1 MENLHI
7 VILDAGTLGSD
18 MTFDLFEKFG
28 RVSVYGFTPND
39 CVKDRIAD
47 ADVVIVNKI
56 RLNEE
61 NLSDVIKLKLICVT
75 ATGYDNIDVKYCKAH
90 NIGVC
95 NVRGYSTD
103 SVTQI
108 TVAMALSL
116 SSNIKQF
123 DDYVKCG
130 KYSKS
135 GSQNRVEP
143 VFHEMSAMT
152 WGVVGLGEIGKR
164 TAQIAKTLGCR
175 VVGFK
180 RNRDPDYEC
189 VDLDALCE
197 ISDIISVHLPLTD
210 ATKCIINKERIEKM
224 KKTAIVINVARGAVV
239 DEASLADALING
251 KIGGLGIDVY
261 SDEPMCEDSPYSKIV
276 DCDNVILT
284 PHMAWGAYEARIRC
298 MEEIAQNIQAFFDG
312 GIRNRVDN
320 L

>member
-39 CVKDRIAD
+39 CVNDRIAD
-47 ADVVIVNKI
+47 ADVIIVNKI
-56 RLNEE
+56 KMNEA
-61 NLSDVIKLKLICVT
+61 NLCGAKKLKLICVT
-75 ATGYDNIDVKYCKAH
+75 ATGYDNIDIKYCKKH
-90 NIGVC
+90 GIGVC
-95 NVRGYSTD
+95 NVRGYSTE
-103 SVTQI
+103 SVAQI

-116 SSNIKQF
+116 TNNIKQF
-123 DDYVKCG
+123 DNYVKSG

-143 VFHEMSAMT
+143 IFHEMSTMT

-164 TAQIAKTLGCR
+164 TAQIAKMLGCR

-180 RNRDPDYEC
+180 RTPDPDYEC
-189 VDLDALCE
+189 VDIDTLCE

-210 ATKCIINKERIEKM
+210 ATKGIINKDRIEKM
-224 KKTAIVINVARGAVV
+224 KQTAIVINVARGAVV
-239 DEASLADALING
+239 DESALAEALING

-261 SDEPMCEDSPYSKIV
+261 SAEPMKENSPYCKIV
-276 DCDNVILT
+276 DCDNVIMT
-284 PHMAWGAYEARIRC
+284 PHMAWGAYEARVRC
-298 MEEIAQNIQAFFDG
+298 MEEIARNIQTFYDG
-312 GIRNRVDN
+312 GIRNRVDS